1 MGVGV
6 VVQGVGQGGG
16 DGGTGDDG
24 VGVPRTDQAGV
35 GVPNRGLGV
44 GRVVDGE
51 SEEGGKN
58 KDEETKNRD
67 YRMSYVTVHNGF
79 CASVLS

>member
-1 MGVGV
+1 VGVGV

-16 DGGTGDDG
+16 HRGAGDGG

-35 GVPNRGLGV
+35 GVPGGGLGV

-51 SEEGGKN
+51 SEDDGKN

-67 YRMSYVTVHNGF
+67 YIMSYVTVHNDF

>member
-16 DGGTGDDG
+16 HRGASDDG

-35 GVPNRGLGV
+35 GVPGGGLGV

-51 SEEGGKN
+51 SEEGGN
-58 KDEETKNRD
+58 QERE
-67 YRMSYVTVHNGF
+67 
-79 CASVLS
+79 